1 MDLHS
6 IVSGAIGTVNPFIL
20 ASIQMSNGY
29 TIAPGGKQTPVYLSA
44 VNQLIQVQALQHDD
58 LVQLDG
64 LNIQGERRAI
74 YLEGFWSGV
83 IRPDSKGGDLLTFPE
98 YPGGPSRTWLVVFV
112 FEHWPDWSKLA
123 VTLQVDLHV

>member
-20 ASIQMSNGY
+20 ASIEMSSGY
-29 TIAPGGKQTPVYLSA
+29 TTTASGKQVPAYFPA
-44 VNQLIQVQALQHDD
+44 INQLIQVQALQYNDIA
-58 LVQLDG
+58 QLDG

-83 IRPDSKGGDLLTFPE
+83 IRSDSKGGDLLTFPE
-98 YPGGPSRTWLVVFV
+98 YPGGALRTWLVVQV
-112 FEHWPDWSKLA
+112 LEHWPDWSKLA
-123 VTLQVDLHV
+123 VTLQDDLHV